1 MGCRGFDDY
10 NDYKR
15 SRRELNKVTEAMCE
29 LCKALDEYG
38 WPTFQGAL
46 PEALL
51 AEAWWTEHKKLDA
64 DRARREEV
72 ERERLASVQRVN
84 HRRELARAQRLL
96 LEAGFK
102 VSKT

>member
-29 LCKALDEYG
+29 LCKAL
-38 WPTFQGAL
+38 
-46 PEALL
+46 
-51 AEAWWTEHKKLDA
+51 AWWTEHKKLDA